1 MKKLKHIKPNKE
13 YEYAEYLDNQNEN
26 IQETEIHKKI

>member
-13 YEYAEYLDNQNEN
+13 YLDSQNEN